1 VPYLS
6 IRDLRMYYGER
17 GPADAQPVLL
27 LNGAGGTI
35 DDPVAGWAALAP
47 AISAQ
52 FRTFLIE
59 HRGHGR
65 TNNPA
70 GFMSFD
76 QMADD
81 IAGLVDELKLG
92 AVNVLGISDGGV
104 IALDLALRRA
114 SLIPTGRA
122 FFQLQPLPAEIVL
135 ILGVLAGIWTW
146 AVVHI
151 HRTRIIQHGID
162 WLIAARGNL
171 RANKDPA

>member
-1 VPYLS
+1 LVDQRPKLHADAVEGKRLGLNMKMPVSGFASRQEVGVPYLS
-6 IRDLRMYYGER
+6 IRDLRMYYEER

-52 FRTFLIE
+52 FRTFLVE

-70 GFMSFD
+70 GFRSFD

-81 IAGLVDELKLG
+81 IAGLVDELELG
-92 AVNVLGISDGGV
+92 AVHVLGISDSGV

-114 SLIPTGRA
+114 S
-122 FFQLQPLPAEIVL
+122 
-135 ILGVLAGIWTW
+135 
-146 AVVHI
+146 
-151 HRTRIIQHGID
+151 HR
-162 WLIAARGNL
+162 RGSSH
-171 RANKDPA
+171 